1 MDLGNALTVNY
12 EIYLKQT
19 ISSLNGKYNLRL
31 EMFEANKIFLLE
43 EMSAVSKGID
53 SDNGT
58 DKKIIDEYFYSVI
71 EYFYKNKSSEFL
83 NKYSEYIDNP
93 KKRDSLE
100 QELIFLA
107 KEQMKS
113 LEKPGIS
120 GEKFASLRVETR
132 SEIKRFMKLV
142 DVVDQPSRDL
152 IWDLED
158 VSEMIKASHA
168 NDHGYIANNIG
179 DYLEGVEYIKE
190 QMVEARKNISV
201 LNDMLNDKSLS
212 NNDADFYH
220 DWIDSQTERLETL
233 SRNISIINEVTKKA
247 EPITIL
253 NGDTGI
259 PVIDILGE
267 WSVSFIGKGYI
278 TLNSSQDVT
287 VFSLNSPVLM
297 PVVQAQ

>member
-12 EIYLKQT
+12 EVYLKQT

-31 EMFEANKIFLLE
+31 EIFEANKIFLLE
-43 EMSAVSKGID
+43 EMSAISKGID

-71 EYFYKNKSSEFL
+71 EYFNKNKSSEFL
-83 NKYSEYIDNP
+83 NKYSEYVDNP

-113 LEKPGIS
+113 LEKPSFS
-120 GEKFASLRVETR
+120 GEIFASLRVETR

-152 IWDLED
+152 IWDLGD
-158 VSEMIKASHA
+158 VSEMIKASHV
-168 NDHGYIANNIG
+168 NDYDYIAIHIG
-179 DYLEGVEYIKE
+179 DYLERIGYIKE
-190 QMVEARKNISV
+190 QMVEVRKNISAIS
-201 LNDMLNDKSLS
+201 DILNDKSLS
-212 NNDADFYH
+212 DDNADFYH
-220 DWIDSQTERLETL
+220 DWMDFQTERLEIL
-233 SRNISIINEVTKKA
+233 SKDIAIINEVTKKA
-247 EPITIL
+247 EPVIIL
-253 NGDTGI
+253 NGNSGI
-259 PVIDILGE
+259 PIIDLLGE
-267 WSVSFIGKGYI
+267 WSISFIGEDYI
-278 TLNSSQDVT
+278 TLNSSKDVT
-287 VFSLNSPVLM
+287 AFSLNPPVLM

>member
-12 EIYLKQT
+12 EVYLKQT

-43 EMSAVSKGID
+43 EMSAISKGID

-71 EYFYKNKSSEFL
+71 EYFNKNKSSEFL
-83 NKYSEYIDNP
+83 NKYSEYVDNP

-113 LEKPGIS
+113 LEKPGFS
-120 GEKFASLRVETR
+120 GEIFASLRVETR

-152 IWDLED
+152 IWDLGD

-168 NDHGYIANNIG
+168 NDYDYIAIHIG
-179 DYLEGVEYIKE
+179 DYLERIGYIKE
-190 QMVEARKNISV
+190 QMVEVRKNISAISEI
-201 LNDMLNDKSLS
+201 LNDKSLS
-212 NNDADFYH
+212 NDNADFYH
-220 DWIDSQTERLETL
+220 DWMDFQTERLEIL
-233 SRNISIINEVTKKA
+233 SKDIAIINEVTKKA
-247 EPITIL
+247 EPVIIL
-253 NGDTGI
+253 NGNSGI
-259 PVIDILGE
+259 PIIDLLGE
-267 WSVSFIGKGYI
+267 WSISFIGEDYI
-278 TLNSSQDVT
+278 TLNSSKDVT
-287 VFSLNSPVLM
+287 AFSLNPPVLM